1 MLDFDALEELG
12 PQALRELVPGFI
24 ANYVLDAGVARVT
37 RDRMAAHTCEWDDE
51 AAMSVVETLRTLGD
65 EFHRYDANPCCRSV
79 VRVWSIDMIP
89 QVEVSGVEHLEAA
102 LRQGPVV
109 VIMNH
114 SSYMDSNGI
123 DVALVR
129 SGEEELANKLVSAA
143 GPKVYSDLF
152 RRLAS
157 SSMNTLPVPQS
168 TKMAHTARLSRRQL
182 AEQAVRSFRQARE
195 VVDGGDILLLFPEGS
210 RTRNGR
216 MQPFLKAAARYLRPP
231 GLNVVPAALT
241 GTRSIMPVGRPKLI
255 PGTVGLHFGRALDVA
270 ELGGTQQALI
280 AAHNAIASLLPES
293 RTPLSGQPVLG

>member
-1 MLDFDALEELG
+1 MLDFDELEGLG
-12 PQALRELVPGFI
+12 PQALRDLVPGFI
-24 ANYVLDAGVARVT
+24 ANYVFDPEVARVT
-37 RDRMAAHTCEWDDE
+37 RDRMAAHTREWDD
-51 AAMSVVETLRTLGD
+51 AAALSVVLTLKTLGD

-79 VRVWSIDMIP
+79 VRVWSTDMIP
-89 QVEVSGVEHLEAA
+89 QVEVSGVDHLRTA
-102 LRQGPVV
+102 LTRGPVV

-129 SGEEELANKLVSAA
+129 SDEEELANQLVSAA

-168 TKMAHTARLSRRQL
+168 TQMAHTARLSRRQL
-182 AEQAVRSFRQARE
+182 AEQAVRSFQQARE

-210 RTRNGR
+210 RTRTGR

-231 GLNVVPAALT
+231 GLHVVPAALT

-255 PGTVGLHFGRALDVA
+255 PGTVGLHFGEPLDVQSV
-270 ELGGTQQALI
+270 GGAQSALQ
-280 AAHNAIASLLPES
+280 AAHGAIADLLPEA
-293 RTPLSGQPVLG
+293 RQPEPGQAPVR